1 MVLGIILY
9 VFMRQSE
16 KILNVSNTLT
26 LKQIF

>member
-16 KILNVSNTLT
+16 NFLNVSNTLT

>member
-9 VFMRQSE
+9 VFMQQSE
-16 KILNVSNTLT
+16 NFLNVSNTLT